1 VALAEPLVAVRGEHE
16 GITALCSQCGTT
28 LGTLLREKPRA
39 LDWNGA
45 GLAELHAS
53 ALCSLIGSGALASV
67 TELVLGDNQI
77 GDVGMQA
84 FSTALAGGAL
94 ASLTR
99 LYLDNNQIG
108 DKGLEAFSG
117 ALATGALAS
126 VTDLRLWGNQ
136 IEDEGM
142 KAFSAALATGALA
155 SIRFIDLDYNQATEM
170 GKTAMRDVAETRS
183 FQVYL
188 SAFHTCQAG

>member
-1 VALAEPLVAVRGEHE
+1 MCRAAVRSPLVELPADVQRRIAAALAEPVHPHHVCHLASTCSTFHVALAEPLVAVRGEHE

-67 TELVLGDNQI
+67 T
-77 GDVGMQA
+77 
-84 FSTALAGGAL
+84 
-94 ASLTR
+94 
-99 LYLDNNQIG
+99 
-108 DKGLEAFSG
+108 
-117 ALATGALAS
+117 
-126 VTDLRLWGNQ
+126 DLHLWGNQ
-136 IEDEGM
+136 IGDEGM

-170 GKTAMRDVAETRS
+170 GKAAMRDVADARS
-183 FQVYL
+183 FRVDL
-188 SAFHTCQAG
+188 A